1 MEIFL
6 GGTTAEGTTW
16 REILKPKLE
25 KHKISYFDP
34 IVDDWNEEAQEL
46 ELQKRESCDFVLYVI
61 TPLMEG
67 VYSIAEVVDDSNKR
81 PEKTLFCILRKDGTD
96 EYAKREW
103 TKSQIKSLEMVEK
116 MIEENG
122 ATVFDSL
129 NQIAVVL
136 SNIENKNTKL

>member
-16 REILKPKLE
+16 REILKPKLQ

-34 IVDDWNEEAQEL
+34 IVDDWDEEAQEL

-61 TPLMEG
+61 TPLMEN
-67 VYSIAEVVDDSNKR
+67 VYSIAEAVDDSNKR
-81 PEKTLFCILRKDGTD
+81 PEKTLFCMLRKDGTG

-129 NQIAVVL
+129 NQIAIVL